1 MSTDIQATAS
11 NYGGILF
18 PLDMFRP
25 SLLAS
30 ALAEGLVARARNV
43 LDAKLVLTRHP
54 EVSLVLARIEG
65 SVVGDDEAAFW
76 RENAEL
82 AMFASQALPR
92 QCFMYFVAEKPEKRQ
107 GFVVAQRGQV
117 LAGDDAGPDTFPAD
131 TPEAEWPV
139 NRLCAQIQI
148 HPDELEGRFSG
159 GPTVEMSLMEP
170 SAAEDEA
177 TLMTLAGQPPEGA
190 EGEPDDA
197 GVGLDQGGAPQAGP
211 PAAARG
217 PQAGVTDGGGPAAP
231 SRPRPEDDA
240 KRRATELAAEQK
252 EREAAAERMID
263 DLRVVQDE
271 LGLVVVPEAELGD
284 TDLLAPYAIRK
295 LEGDLP
301 KGLPR
306 DLTKE
311 LQGKRID
318 FAVRV
323 EFLSEVFF
331 DNAPLTKPLWE
342 EHASARTLEGTEVRI
357 LETFAPRLG
366 AGCLIRK
373 DRAGVFISRT
383 PGKLLP
389 EGLIAS
395 MLAEQG

>member
-1 MSTDIQATAS
+1 MSTDTPTVVQ
-11 NYGGILF
+11 NHGGILF

-25 SLLAS
+25 SMLAA

-92 QCFMYFVAEKPEKRQ
+92 QCFMYFMAEGPEKRQ

-117 LAGDDAGPDTFPAD
+117 VAGDDAGPDTFPAG

-148 HPDELEGRFSG
+148 HPDELKGRFEG
-159 GPTVEMSLMEP
+159 GPTVETSLMEP

-177 TLMTLAGQPPEGA
+177 AVMLLAGQPPGEEDDDLHGMAPPGA
-190 EGEPDDA
+190 
-197 GVGLDQGGAPQAGP
+197 GAPA
-211 PAAARG
+211 
-217 PQAGVTDGGGPAAP
+217 DAP
-231 SRPRPEDDA
+231 SGQSGAQQPTTGAGRVAADPNRPRPEDDA
-240 KRRATELAAEQK
+240 RRRATEQAEEQRKRDAAAEQ
-252 EREAAAERMID
+252 MID
-263 DLRVVQDE
+263 GLRIISDD
-271 LGLVVVPEAELGD
+271 LGLVVVPKAELGD
-284 TDLLAPYAIRK
+284 TDLLEPYVVRK
-295 LEGDLP
+295 IDGELP
-301 KGLPR
+301 AGLPR
-306 DLTKE
+306 DRTKE

-318 FAVRV
+318 FATVV
-323 EFLSEVFF
+323 EFLSEVFYG
-331 DNAPLTKPLWE
+331 NAPLTKPAWE
-342 EHASARTLEGTEVRI
+342 ENAEARTIGGQEVKI
-357 LETFAPRLG
+357 LEAFAPRLG
-366 AGCLIRK
+366 AGTFIRK

-383 PGKLLP
+383 PALPLP
-389 EGLIAS
+389 ESLITS
-395 MLAEQG
+395 LLDEQD